1 MDNIGDRIKQKRRKL
16 GLTQA
21 ELGEKLNITDR
32 AVSKWEQGEGDPN
45 LSIIPDIAK
54 VLGVSLD
61 YLLLG
66 KEEEPAITLDDM
78 DAEKRLSL
86 LIKKDDNVN
95 FKKYEYQASAYV
107 FGRSV
112 GYRSGVSLCELNKKT
127 WLEIINSGAKKI
139 FKLCCDE
146 LVKKNT
152 QKVWSAFLMY
162 DFLDDFVKMVIDVDR
177 ADVLE
182 SIGFRIFAI
191 GNKPANS
198 RGRDPFQSGY
208 DFKHYIF
215 NVETYFISADT
226 FEYIFKKKK
235 ESPQCYE
242 YATTMEL
249 QIMPLGNSYNNRLTY
264 TYTHLHDW
272 IVKFAI
278 QYNDFEL
285 VRTMLG
291 EYNKEISKLE
301 LERNDFVAYSKTYV
315 YTEYAVIGRI
325 FHFTKEAIESLL
337 LKSQVEL
344 AKELISF
351 NKAAYNKIM
360 KLKSSYSKNV
370 DDIFIMSESEV
381 ERFIKLNSDLPEEE
395 MTRIKCIRNK
405 IIIPNE
411 IQKLRDLKLVRDI
424 LDHNYYHYYEFVYD
438 SITKGNLKDLFEFFV
453 DNGFDDL
460 ARYLMRSDPDFN
472 HLLSNSWIL
481 FNLKPGYT
489 TGRNGSYEDNK
500 KLLENQNQLNV
511 NNYAMINFE
520 GKNIDTSSEC
530 SVVDGNQIIAY
541 IKSLKEDIY
550 NSVENQVN
558 TELKE
563 KQDAIERTKIV
574 KGLDKEYFEGLLAK
588 KGLFSKKEQR
598 LFILDLCSL
607 LDAIFKFDY
616 KCTGEDFYERMT
628 CFFNRMSEQAPKSRD
643 MDDGW
648 GYMVLD
654 DEYENEV
661 VIPEKNRI
669 EHLMDIFNRL
679 RIQRNNIAHSE
690 SKKVQELNEDELRE
704 CLEFAFSINKER
716 K

>member
-1 MDNIGDRIKQKRRKL
+1 M
-16 GLTQA
+16 
-21 ELGEKLNITDR
+21 
-32 AVSKWEQGEGDPN
+32 
-45 LSIIPDIAK
+45 
-54 VLGVSLD
+54 
-61 YLLLG
+61 
-66 KEEEPAITLDDM
+66 
-78 DAEKRLSL
+78 
-86 LIKKDDNVN
+86 
-95 FKKYEYQASAYV
+95 
-107 FGRSV
+107 
-112 GYRSGVSLCELNKKT
+112 
-127 WLEIINSGAKKI
+127 
-139 FKLCCDE
+139 
-146 LVKKNT
+146 
-152 QKVWSAFLMY
+152 
-162 DFLDDFVKMVIDVDR
+162 
-177 ADVLE
+177 
-182 SIGFRIFAI
+182 
-191 GNKPANS
+191 
-198 RGRDPFQSGY
+198 
-208 DFKHYIF
+208 
-215 NVETYFISADT
+215 
-226 FEYIFKKKK
+226 
-235 ESPQCYE
+235 
-242 YATTMEL
+242 
-249 QIMPLGNSYNNRLTY
+249 
-264 TYTHLHDW
+264 
-272 IVKFAI
+272 
-278 QYNDFEL
+278 
-285 VRTMLG
+285 
-291 EYNKEISKLE
+291 
-301 LERNDFVAYSKTYV
+301 
-315 YTEYAVIGRI
+315 
-325 FHFTKEAIESLL
+325 
-337 LKSQVEL
+337 
-344 AKELISF
+344 
-351 NKAAYNKIM
+351 
-360 KLKSSYSKNV
+360 
-370 DDIFIMSESEV
+370 

-704 CLEFAFSINKER
+704 CLEFAFSINKEG